1 MINTRSRFPRS
12 IIFAQYKRHGR
23 LRVAIALGLMLV
35 LSACGGGDTAAP
47 PGPPVPATGSVTT
60 TDVASFGASGAPA
73 FRLVSNSSAFDL
85 REGNAITIPVG
96 IERVNGH
103 SDEVTLSVVEPGAA
117 ADSRLGMSLTSN
129 LLADGNLQT
138 SLTASFAHDRMRAI
152 EQQRTVRVSAS
163 DGITTAEFNLLLNIR
178 PTELPDIYLL
188 VGQSN
193 MVGFSEDFAKQAGP
207 GEIDE
212 PNPDILQLNVTANDS
227 FTFNAIEQFGNP
239 DAQVAFPDFV
249 VAEDPLHTSRDPSLA
264 GKLGTRVGLGLTFAK
279 QALADDPNHRI
290 ILVPA
295 AWSATGFCDT
305 GDFLSQSTNAPD
317 FVAEGALGWNPFT
330 QTDPVFGGTT
340 LFNRAVLRAN
350 LAIQRSGG
358 ILRGILWHQG
368 ESDSENAVCSQSYA
382 GNLATL
388 ASEFRTRIITDAR
401 GSAARGVS
409 SDVPFIAGSMS
420 RGIDERGNFNFF
432 SDTKQQVD
440 NVHRSAGVQGLIPA
454 YGFVN
459 FDDLVPSNGFPCGEG
474 SCVHFGS
481 DAYREMGV
489 RYYAKLQD
497 LLN

>member
-1 MINTRSRFPRS
+1 MTIYTRSSNPRANFRARFSRRS
-12 IIFAQYKRHGR
+12 R
-23 LRVAIALGLMLV
+23 LGVALSLV
-35 LSACGGGDTAAP
+35 LVLAACGGSDTATP
-47 PGPPVPATGSVTT
+47 PGTPGPATSG
-60 TDVASFGASGAPA
+60 VAGFGANGAPA
-73 FRLVSNSSAFDL
+73 FRLVSNSNAFDL

-103 SDEVTLSVVEPGAA
+103 NGDVTLSVVEPGGSP
-117 ADSRLGMSLTSN
+117 DSRLGMALTST
-129 LLADGNLQT
+129 LLSGGNLQT
-138 SLTASFAHDRMRAI
+138 SLTASFALDRQRAN
-152 EQQRTVRVSAS
+152 EQQRTVQVSAT
-163 DGITTAEFNLLLNIR
+163 DGSATQEFNLLLNIR

-212 PNPDILQLNVTANDS
+212 PNPSIQQLNVTGNDT
-227 FTFNAIEQFGNP
+227 FTFNAVGQFGNP
-239 DAQVAFPDFV
+239 DAQIAFPEFV
-249 VAEDPLHTSRDPSLA
+249 PAEDPLHNSFDPSLPGTL

-279 QALADDPNHRI
+279 RALTDDPNHRI

-305 GDFLSQSTNAPD
+305 GDFLSQAPNSPD
-317 FVAEGALGWNPFT
+317 FIAEGALGWNPFD
-330 QTDPVFGGTT
+330 QTNPVFGGTT

-368 ESDSENAVCSQSYA
+368 ESDSENAICSQSYA

-401 GSAARGVS
+401 GNVARGVG

-420 RGIDERGNFNFF
+420 RGQDERGNFSFF
-432 SDTKQQVD
+432 SDIKQQVD
-440 NVHRSAGVQGLIPA
+440 NVHRTAGDQGLIPS

-474 SCVHFGS
+474 SCVHYGS
-481 DAYREMGV
+481 QAYREMGV
-489 RYYAKLQD
+489 RYFDKLQQM
-497 LLN
+497 LN

>member
-1 MINTRSRFPRS
+1 MTTNSRSGFPRS
-12 IIFAQYKRHGR
+12 IFSARYNRPGR
-23 LRVAIALGLMLV
+23 LSAALGLMLV
-35 LSACGGGDTAAP
+35 LAGCGGSDTATP
-47 PGPPVPATGSVTT
+47 PGAPVPATGAVVSSGGT
-60 TDVASFGASGAPA
+60 FGANGEPA
-73 FRLVSNSSAFDL
+73 FRLVTNSNAFDL

-103 SDEVTLSVVEPGAA
+103 NDEVILSAVESGAA
-117 ADSRLGMSLTSN
+117 PDSRLGMSLTSDR
-129 LLADGNLQT
+129 LTDSDQQT
-138 SLTASFAHDRMRAI
+138 SLTASFALDRKRAS

-163 DGITTAEFNLLLNIR
+163 DGTTTAEFNLLLNIR

-212 PNPDILQLNVTANDS
+212 PNPDILQLNVTSNDS
-227 FTFNAIEQFGNP
+227 FTFNAIGQFGNP

-249 VAEDPLHTSRDPSLA
+249 VAEDPLHNSRDPSLA

-305 GDFLSQSTNAPD
+305 GDFLAQATDAPEFIAD
-317 FVAEGALGWNPFT
+317 GELGWNPFT
-330 QTDPVFGGTT
+330 QTDPAFGGTI

-368 ESDSENAVCSQSYA
+368 ESDSENATCAQSYA

-401 GSAARGVS
+401 GNTARGAS

-432 SDTKQQVD
+432 SDNKQQVD
-440 NVHRSAGVQGLIPA
+440 NVHRTAGDQGLIPF

-481 DAYREMGV
+481 DAYREMGS
-489 RYYAKLQD
+489 RYYTKLQE